1 MASSVIHGA
10 WYLKDRRELDLLFKS
25 GRRYKYSDVPP
36 GIATAFAAAT
46 SKGRYYNAEIR
57 NRFAC
62 REVGQERSL
71 AA

>member
-10 WYLKDRRELDLLFKS
+10 WYLKDRRELDLLFTS
-25 GRRYKYSDVPP
+25 GRRYKYSGVPL
-36 GIATAFAAAT
+36 GIARAFAAAT
-46 SKGRYYNAEIR
+46 SKGGFYNAEIR

-62 REVGQERSL
+62 REVAEGRSR